1 MQELKQEKTIET
13 AVFHEKNIYI
23 KNEKAKLVSFDSWRG
38 SANTF
43 NADVFTL
50 SKICISVCFLLF

>member
-1 MQELKQEKTIET
+1 MQELKQQKTIET
-13 AVFHEKNIYI
+13 TVSHENNIYI
-23 KNEKAKLVSFDSWRG
+23 KNEKAKPVSFDSWRS

-50 SKICISVCFLLF
+50 SKISISVCFLLF

>member
-23 KNEKAKLVSFDSWRG
+23 KNEKAKLVSFDS
-38 SANTF
+38 
-43 NADVFTL
+43 
-50 SKICISVCFLLF
+50 